1 MSEPL
6 EFPLINVNGSIIPA
20 AEGALSFSNRSFL
33 FGDGIF
39 ETLRISQMQPLF
51 LADHFE
57 RLWHGADFLGL
68 RMPKNQDELREE
80 INLLISANKIIEG
93 RMRIT
98 FFRKEGG
105 YYTPENDNAAYQIS
119 ATLLTTPA
127 FHFNEKGLQV
137 GIHPYLKKSFSTL
150 SEIKSTSALHY
161 VVAARHGNMNGWN
174 DTILLNEAGNLCETA
189 SSNLFVVL
197 PEKKI
202 LTPQLGEGLLPGV
215 FRKNLLRCL
224 TEHSI
229 EVSETT
235 LAPDILLQAE
245 ELFTCNSI
253 KGIQWVMSFGK
264 KRYFAGFTRT
274 LAQKMNEWTQERYR
288 TINSALDY
296 PES

>member
-20 AEGALSFSNRSFL
+20 AEGALSFNNRSFL

-80 INLLISANKIIEG
+80 INQFIAANKIVEG

-105 YYTPENDNAAYQIS
+105 YYTPENDDAAYQIS
-119 ATLLTTPA
+119 ASLLTTPA
-127 FHFNEKGLQV
+127 FHCNEKGLQI
-137 GIHPYLKKSFSTL
+137 GIHPSLKKPFSQL
-150 SEIKSTSALHY
+150 SEIKSTSALQY
-161 VVAARHGNMNGWN
+161 VIAARYGKMKGWD
-174 DTILLNEAGNLCETA
+174 DTILLNAAGNLCETV
-189 SSNLFVVL
+189 SSNLFIVL
-197 PEKKI
+197 PSKK
-202 LTPQLGEGLLPGV
+202 LVTPQLSEGLLPGV
-215 FRKNLLRCL
+215 FRKNLIRCL
-224 TEHSI
+224 NEHSI

-235 LAPDILLQAE
+235 LTPDILLQAE

-253 KGIQWVMSFGK
+253 KGIQWVMSYGK
-264 KRYFAGFTRT
+264 KRYFAAFTRT
-274 LAQKMNEWTQERYR
+274 LAKKMSEWTQQKHPS
-288 TINSALDY
+288 INSALDY